1 MANTYVQIGS
11 TVTVGSG
18 GASSIDFTSIPAT
31 YTDLKLVLSIRATS
45 STYTAY
51 TRFNGNS
58 SGVYS
63 YRRLGSY
70 GSAYPAFSNSSTSDI
85 GVTAVVNSSTYT
97 ANTFSNCEIYIPNY
111 ANTSYNKSTSM
122 DGISENNSANAEM
135 AIEAGLFPS
144 TSAITSISIVQGM
157 AQYSTAT
164 LYGIKNS

>member
-1 MANTYVQIGS
+1 MPLQLYKIAS
-11 TVTVGSG
+11 TDLTAT
-18 GASSIDFTSIPAT
+18 ASSVTFSSIPQG
-31 YTDLKLVLSIRATS
+31 YTDLKLVISARATS
-45 STYTAY
+45 NTYTAY

-63 YRRLGSY
+63 YKRLGGY
-70 GSAYPAFSNSSTSDI
+70 GSGSPFNGSSTNDI

-111 ANTSYNKSTSM
+111 SNTSYNKSITM
-122 DGISENNSANAEM
+122 DGVTENNATGAEI

-157 AQYSTAT
+157 AQYTTAT
-164 LYGIKNS
+164 LYGIL